1 MPFFHVENDGYDWI
15 LRSQANR
22 SKLSTLDRISAKK
35 ALFFDRKQRER
46 EKRESEERMRE
57 VQQEVRILQE
67 NRVQERDQ
75 KEKKNQTELEWRLQ
89 QTEIREFQERERV
102 QKAEETMQQERQRCQ
117 VAETRA
123 DKRITDTEERS
134 EKRVQE
140 ASEVILQERT
150 RAHDAEV
157 RALEEKDRALAAEER
172 IKQVE
177 REREKALDAL
187 QKAEARATEL
197 QERLLGFARTIQ
209 IEGGVHLI
217 KDTKEEIHEYP
228 DSIVSII
235 RKELEERIEIAEK
248 SAQGAVEE
256 AEHKVIEAHNH
267 AQNLE
272 EKLASAENVAVRYH
286 VMLEQ
291 ANSRARLSEQR
302 RREAEEKT
310 SAAEERVA
318 EVEVM
323 LQQAERESDES
334 REIAEE
340 RLRNAEQRAQE
351 ETERVQRAET
361 RINDLQRSMEDY
373 DKREQERRDMLD
385 QQAIT
390 QEQKGPS
397 WGVTA
402 EELQL
407 TEESLG
413 RGGWAEVKVAYLE
426 VAAKCLH
433 GQLDYEYHHNLF
445 KREMSVAAQVSH
457 PNLLRFLGAR
467 LHGGM
472 AILTE
477 FMPTSLRAEID
488 RGHANPDDRFSREHI
503 ISIATDVACAL
514 NYLHHMTPNPIIHR
528 DLSSANVLLQ
538 PTPNGG
544 WLAKVSDYGS
554 ANFLRQLRTENPGNP
569 VYTAP
574 ESHNPAL
581 QSPKMDIYSFGV
593 LLIEMCTCQF
603 PVPERR
609 AELIDTIEQPRLVQL
624 IRQCLNADREQ
635 RPTAAQVIQNLGTL

>member
-197 QERLLGFARTIQ
+197 QERLFGFARTIQ

-235 RKELEERIEIAEK
+235 RKEVEERIEIAEK

-351 ETERVQRAET
+351 ETERVQHAET

-413 RGGWAEVKVAYLE
+413 RGGWAEVKVAYLK

-514 NYLHHMTPNPIIHR
+514 NYLHHMTPDPIIHR

-538 PTPNGG
+538 PTPIGG

-624 IRQCLNADREQ
+624 IRQCLNADRER

>member
-1 MPFFHVENDGYDWI
+1 
-15 LRSQANR
+15 
-22 SKLSTLDRISAKK
+22 
-35 ALFFDRKQRER
+35 
-46 EKRESEERMRE
+46 MRE
-57 VQQEVRILQE
+57 VQQEVRRLQE
-67 NRVQERDQ
+67 SRVQERDQ
-75 KEKKNQTELEWRLQ
+75 KEKKNLTELEWRLQ
-89 QTEIREFQERERV
+89 QTEIREFQERERA
-102 QKAEETMQQERQRCQ
+102 QKAEETMQQERERCRL
-117 VAETRA
+117 AETRA
-123 DKRITDTEERS
+123 DKRITDFEERS
-134 EKRVQE
+134 EKRAQE

-157 RALEEKDRALAAEER
+157 RAREEKDRALAAEER
-172 IKQVE
+172 VKQVE

-197 QERLLGFARTIQ
+197 QERLFAFARTIQ

-217 KDTKEEIHEYP
+217 KDTKEEMHEYP
-228 DSIVSII
+228 DSVVSII
-235 RKELEERIEIAEK
+235 RKEVGERIEIAEK

-256 AEHKVIEAHNH
+256 AEHKMIEAQNH

-272 EKLASAENVAVRYH
+272 EKLASAENVAIRYH

-318 EVEVM
+318 EVEVI
-323 LQQAERESDES
+323 LQQAEDVSRESDES

-373 DKREQERRDMLD
+373 DRREQERRDILD

-397 WGVTA
+397 WGVTG

-413 RGGWAEVKVAYLE
+413 RGGWAEVKVAYLK

-445 KREMSVAAQVSH
+445 QREMSVAARVSH

-488 RGHANPDDRFSREHI
+488 RGHRNPEERLSREHI
-503 ISIATDVACAL
+503 ISIATDIACAL
-514 NYLHHMTPNPIIHR
+514 NYLHHMTPDPIIHR

-624 IRQCLNADREQ
+624 IRQCLNADRER